1 MMLLTKC
8 RFFFSMN
15 SDYLDQFIGMPFGK
29 SFIEMSVALIHLLSS
44 KCHAPQLLFFLFHIR

>member
-44 KCHAPQLLFFLFHIR
+44 KCHAPQLLFFYFT